1 MKLKCPKLLITTGK
15 GKERQAIEEVV
26 NILFEY
32 DSEAYG
38 VKTVFDGVV
47 LVYTSLDPKFAL
59 NVVKKKPT
67 SVIFKVV
74 PLEACVKTSLESIVH
89 KGLELARKYIS
100 EGDTFIVDC
109 IRRGRLVQSSVVVER
124 ALGKIIAEKLGGIVS
139 FKNPKYIVRVEIVG
153 EITGISVLKRDEIL
167 RRRGRGGTVK

>member
-47 LVYTSLDPKFAL
+47 LVYLSL
-59 NVVKKKPT
+59 
-67 SVIFKVV
+67 IH
-74 PLEACVKTSLESIVH
+74 I
-89 KGLELARKYIS
+89 
-100 EGDTFIVDC
+100 
-109 IRRGRLVQSSVVVER
+109 
-124 ALGKIIAEKLGGIVS
+124 
-139 FKNPKYIVRVEIVG
+139 
-153 EITGISVLKRDEIL
+153 
-167 RRRGRGGTVK
+167 